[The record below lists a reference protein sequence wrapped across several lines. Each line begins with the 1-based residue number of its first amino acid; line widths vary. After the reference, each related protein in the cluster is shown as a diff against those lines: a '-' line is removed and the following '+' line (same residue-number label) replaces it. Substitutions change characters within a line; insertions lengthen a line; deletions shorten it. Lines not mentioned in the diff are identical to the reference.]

1 MGVARAAREENFEAC
16 RCQRAGKCP
25 MPRIARNERLEID
38 VDREEEA
45 EQASLEAGEVSPAPT
60 ESLRNGNAGVEPA
73 GSGPAAAEEA
83 AADRTQQA
91 RGQQQPP
98 RSQHVDDDDSEEGE
112 ELGPHTELPVPPTYP
127 EDKETAIKDVVRA
140 IRKIMQTK
148 QGIRNT
154 YSYQWKAYDNW
165 HRCAASHYHYCMHVL
180 PLTVTHI
187 ITVPLPPLLP
197 PLLPTSTTPPTSC
210 CNAGEHFM

>member
-1 MGVARAAREENFEAC
+1 MSGEVWGGLGVARAAREENFEAC

-25 MPRIARNERLEID
+25 MPRIARTERLEID

-91 RGQQQPP
+91 RGEQQPP

-112 ELGPHTELPVPPTYP
+112 ELGPHTE
-127 EDKETAIKDVVRA
+127 RA
-140 IRKIMQTK
+140 SRSSHVSRGQRDSH
-148 QGIRNT
+148 QGC
-154 YSYQWKAYDNW
+154 S
-165 HRCAASHYHYCMHVL
+165 ASHKEDYAHQTRDKKHL
-180 PLTVTHI
+180 
-187 ITVPLPPLLP
+187 
-197 PLLPTSTTPPTSC
+197 
-210 CNAGEHFM
+210 